1 MKFLISAIQNEI
13 YFHERKGGWKYGK
26 SKGGKE
32 VKMEGGK
39 RGSMGGREKGREG
52 GIEGEK
58 VDIDHW
64 Q

>member
-13 YFHERKGGWKYGK
+13 YFCERKGGRKYGK

-39 RGSMGGREKGREG
+39 RGS
-52 GIEGEK
+52 
-58 VDIDHW
+58 
-64 Q
+64 